1 VVLTGGEASLEGITA
16 LATDVFGM
24 GARVG
29 VPGQQLEGLVEQ
41 VASPRFATAVGL
53 ALYGAQRAVPIGGA
67 SRRVALGGGGVDR
80 LAARVKGWLQ
90 DFF

>member
-1 VVLTGGEASLEGITA
+1 
-16 LATDVFGM
+16 
-24 GARVG
+24 
-29 VPGQQLEGLVEQ
+29 
-41 VASPRFATAVGL
+41 VGL
-53 ALYGAQRAVPIGGA
+53 ALYGAQRAVPTGVA